1 MSPRSW
7 EPEANLCLSLP
18 PAQLA
23 EMRQWA
29 GQLGCC
35 GRGLSAQGH
44 LLAVTQTWGACSQSW
59 PHSRSLCTDISAYLS
74 IKPFAP
80 SFSLAW
86 L

>member
-23 EMRQWA
+23 DEAVGRTA
-29 GQLGCC
+29 GLLWQG
-35 GRGLSAQGH
+35 SAQGH
-44 LLAVTQTWGACSQSW
+44 PLAVTQTWGACSQSW